1 MFLAGLFCVAGD
13 GPIWPSMLCL
23 ENIFVSREEVKKASR
38 LAEKL
43 IFG

>member
-1 MFLAGLFCVAGD
+1 
-13 GPIWPSMLCL
+13 MLCL